1 MLLIFITVDARM
13 VLPSWVRLVS
23 HHHIVF
29 TRVAGCEIE
38 MFFEFWLQA

>member
-1 MLLIFITVDARM
+1 MLLIFISVDTRM

-23 HHHIVF
+23 YVHIVF
-29 TRVAGCEIE
+29 TRFAGCEIE